1 MNNEKFKELC
11 EPVYEEGN
19 CFTSRPC
26 LDGFRGVIDFENK
39 RWMDCSGSYSNL
51 PMIVLVLESPH
62 KSEYDQETGAAIRPA
77 NGATGISIN
86 NNIIDLLWDAY
97 NSPQITRSLPSVI
110 SLYIVEAVSYQC
122 SNNEDPIDCEKRN
135 DLFRMIWND
144 FGRVDFEQRM
154 NQLNP
159 IAVINACTCSDC
171 NNSIEKYEKRLKRLS
186 DPRAPMLTRS
196 PQYMDALNVLVQISL
211 DSVWGNDQ
219 NVDLLFSSHPSSS
232 WFAKN
237 GLHFRRNR

>member
-11 EPVYEEGN
+11 ESVYEEGN
-19 CFTSRPC
+19 CFTSCPC
-26 LDGFRGVIDFENK
+26 LDGFRGAIDFENK
-39 RWMDCSGSYSNL
+39 RWMDCSGSYSDL

-122 SNNEDPIDCEKRN
+122 GNNENPIDREKRN
-135 DLFRMIWND
+135 DLFRKVWGD
-144 FGRVDFEQRM
+144 FGRDDFEQRM
-154 NQLNP
+154 RLLNP
-159 IAVINACTCSDC
+159 FAVINACTCSGC
-171 NNSIEKYEKRLKRLS
+171 TNSIEKYEKRLKRLS